1 MSKDSKKIT
10 LWDIYMAVEKYDVDD
25 LFKFHPKISEGCQIG
40 RFFRE
45 ILSLHLEE
53 AIEALSR
60 EMPGISLYRLA
71 SEWADLNKETYDI

>member
-1 MSKDSKKIT
+1 
-10 LWDIYMAVEKYDVDD
+10 MAVEKYDVDD

-45 ILSLHLEE
+45 ILSPHLEE

-60 EMPGISLYRLA
+60 EMPGVSLYRLA
-71 SEWADLNKETYDI
+71 SEWADLNKETCDI

>member
-1 MSKDSKKIT
+1 
-10 LWDIYMAVEKYDVDD
+10 MAVEKYDVDD

-45 ILSLHLEE
+45 ILSPHLEE

-71 SEWADLNKETYDI
+71 SEWADLNKETCDI